1 MSLYQ
6 LELRH
11 FFRSP
16 LIWIIMSISAFIG
29 AWTFLMAI
37 ELFSV
42 IQVKFAGMSD
52 APTIVQ
58 AVVFP
63 VISSQAKISMIIV
76 AIISGLSFARL
87 QQQNGWFLIFSIA
100 KSEWN
105 LTLQKYL
112 GGIVIVLLFLL
123 PAFIAM
129 LALIILADLQMKLVI
144 TALLGL
150 ILFVCWLSALGVM
163 ISSWVNNSGFAILLN
178 ILVFFGLWGMS
189 LSVLDASWGKNW
201 LQSFSP
207 NYHLQNFMSEVLPY
221 SSIIYFLSG
230 IVIFLIAASI
240 RINHRRYLLN

>member
-150 ILFVCWLSALGVM
+150 ILFVCW
-163 ISSWVNNSGFAILLN
+163 
-178 ILVFFGLWGMS
+178 
-189 LSVLDASWGKNW
+189 
-201 LQSFSP
+201 
-207 NYHLQNFMSEVLPY
+207 
-221 SSIIYFLSG
+221 
-230 IVIFLIAASI
+230 
-240 RINHRRYLLN
+240 